1 MVLVDGRATRNPPG
15 LRRTIKRRRPRALES
30 VGSVSENSRKRE
42 GKVLELHLVGDVG
55 VDNKG
60 AAECRLMCA
69 ASEC

>member
-30 VGSVSENSRKRE
+30 VGSVSENLSRRRE
-42 GKVLELHLVGDVG
+42 GKVLELHLVGDVD

-60 AAECRLMCA
+60 AAE
-69 ASEC
+69 